1 MSRRTRWIVGLGALL
16 LLGALVVLGTRG
28 LAGRKP
34 GAATPDRAASAP
46 MPAVE
51 LAASDIVRAER
62 AELTQTLA
70 VSGGLKAVQSAFV
83 KARVAAELKSL
94 AVREGDRVTAGQL
107 IGQLDTTEYDWRLR
121 QAEDQAKSA
130 EAQLDIAER
139 TLANNQALVN
149 QGFISRNALDTSVS
163 NAAAA
168 RAALQ
173 AAKAAAEI
181 ARKAVKDGEVR
192 APIAGLVSQRLVQPG
207 ERVSVDT
214 RLVEI
219 VDLSRIELE
228 AAVAPE
234 DVPSVR
240 VGQPARVAIDGLAEP
255 VPARVVRI
263 NPSAT
268 AGTRAVMAYLLL
280 DSHPGLRQG
289 LFGRATVEMQRRSA
303 LVIPASAVRFDQSQP
318 YVVVAQQ
325 GLAVERVVI
334 TGQRGDAA
342 FGGAARPE
350 PAVEIVSGL
359 EPGAIV
365 LRGTVGSLRGGTRLA
380 MPSAAAPAGATP
392 AAGATVVAAPV
403 ATPVASPVVNA
414 ASR

>member
-1 MSRRTRWIVGLGALL
+1 MSRRMRWILAAVALLVLGALL
-16 LLGALVVLGTRG
+16 ARG

-34 GAATPDRAASAP
+34 ASGTPVAGAASSAA
-46 MPAVE
+46 PATSGPSPAIE
-51 LAASDIVRAER
+51 LAASDLARAEST
-62 AELTQTLA
+62 ELTQTLA
-70 VSGGLKAVQSAFV
+70 VSGSLKAVQSAFV
-83 KARVAAELKSL
+83 KARIAAEVKSL
-94 AVREGDRVTAGQL
+94 GVREGDRVAAGQL

-121 QAEDQAKSA
+121 QAEDQAQSA
-130 EAQLDIAER
+130 QAQLDIAER

-173 AAKAAAEI
+173 AGKAAAEI

-192 APIAGLVSQRLVQPG
+192 APIGGLVSQRLVQPG
-207 ERVSVDT
+207 ERVPVDT

-255 VPARVVRI
+255 VPARIVRI
-263 NPSAT
+263 SPSAA

-280 DSHPGLRQG
+280 ETHPGLRQG
-289 LFGRATVEMQRRSA
+289 LFGRATVELQRRAA
-303 LVIPASAVRFDQSQP
+303 LVVPASALRFDQSRP

-325 GLAVERVVI
+325 GLAVERAVSV
-334 TGQRGDAA
+334 GQRGDAA
-342 FGGAARPE
+342 FGTGARPE
-350 PAVEIVSGL
+350 PAVEVTAGL
-359 EPGAIV
+359 EPGSTV

-380 MPSAAAPAGATP
+380 MPAGA
-392 AAGATVVAAPV
+392 AVAAT
-403 ATPVASPVVNA
+403 ATPVATA

>member
-1 MSRRTRWIVGLGALL
+1 MSRRNRWIAAAAVLLLALGVLLGALL
-16 LLGALVVLGTRG
+16 PRG
-28 LAGRKP
+28 LAGRKAAGE
-34 GAATPDRAASAP
+34 GAAGAASASASVAQGAASAASTASAAP
-46 MPAVE
+46 TLAGAAVE
-51 LAASDIVRAER
+51 LLPTDIARVEAG
-62 AELTQTLA
+62 ELTQTLA
-70 VSGGLKAVQSAFV
+70 VNGSLKAVQSALV
-83 KARVAAELKSL
+83 KARIAAEVKSL
-94 AVREGDRVTAGQL
+94 SVREGDRVAAGQR

-121 QAEDQAKSA
+121 QAEDQIASA

-234 DVPSVR
+234 DVPAVR
-240 VGQPARVAIDGLAEP
+240 IGQVARVAIDGLAEP
-255 VPARVVRI
+255 VPAKVVRI
-263 NPSAT
+263 NPSAS
-268 AGTRAVMAYLLL
+268 AGTRTVMAYLLL
-280 DSHPGLRQG
+280 DSHPALRQG
-289 LFGRATVEMQRRSA
+289 LFGRATLEVQRRRA
-303 LVIPASAVRFDQSQP
+303 LVAPASALRFDQARP
-318 YVVVAQQ
+318 YVVVVRR
-325 GLAVERVVI
+325 GVAVEQPVT
-334 TGQRGDAA
+334 TGQRGDAV
-342 FGGAARPE
+342 FGSGARPE
-350 PAVEIVSGL
+350 PAVELASGV
-359 EPGAIV
+359 EAGATV
-365 LRGTVGSLRGGTRLA
+365 LRGTVGSLRAGTRLA
-380 MPSAAAPAGATP
+380 LPATAP
-392 AAGATVVAAPV
+392 
-403 ATPVASPVVNA
+403 
-414 ASR
+414 

>member
-1 MSRRTRWIVGLGALL
+1 MSRRTRWILALVVLLALGALL
-16 LLGALVVLGTRG
+16 ARG
-28 LAGRKP
+28 LANRKP
-34 GAATPDRAASAP
+34 GSAGAAKAAASAP

-51 LAASDIVRAER
+51 LAATDLARAR
-62 AELTQTLA
+62 HSELTQTLA

-83 KARVAAELKSL
+83 KARVAAEVKSL
-94 AVREGDRVTAGQL
+94 AVREGDRVAAGQL

-121 QAEDQAKSA
+121 QALDQAQSA
-130 EAQLDIAER
+130 EAQLEIAER

-173 AAKAAAEI
+173 AARAAAEI

-207 ERVSVDT
+207 ERVAVDT

-240 VGQPARVAIDGLAEP
+240 VGQAARVAIDGLAEP
-255 VPARVVRI
+255 VAARVVRI

-268 AGTRAVMAYLLL
+268 AGTRTVMAYLLL
-280 DSHPGLRQG
+280 DSHPALRQG
-289 LFGRATVEMQRRSA
+289 LFGRATVELQRRTA
-303 LVIPASAVRFDQSQP
+303 LVIPASALRFDQSRP

-325 GLAVERVVI
+325 GLAVERVV
-334 TGQRGDAA
+334 TVGQRGDAT
-342 FGGAARPE
+342 FGAGARPE
-350 PAVEIVSGL
+350 PAVEITTGL
-359 EPGAIV
+359 EPGSIV

-380 MPSAAAPAGATP
+380 LPDVAQGSAPAAVAADAVAPAAAAAPATRP
-392 AAGATVVAAPV
+392 VAA
-403 ATPVASPVVNA
+403 A

>member
-1 MSRRTRWIVGLGALL
+1 MTRTRRWIVIAVALL
-16 LLGALVVLGTRG
+16 VIGVLVVPVGRG
-28 LAGRKP
+28 FAARK
-34 GAATPDRAASAP
+34 AASAQAAAAAASAP
-46 MPAVE
+46 AAAVE
-51 LAASDIVRAER
+51 LAASDVARAMQT
-62 AELTQTLA
+62 ELAQTLT

-83 KARVAAELKSL
+83 KARVAAELRTL
-94 AVREGDRVTAGQL
+94 TVREGDRVAAGQL
-107 IGQLDTTEYDWRLR
+107 IGQLDTTEYDLRLR

-173 AAKAAAEI
+173 AAKAAAEL

-192 APIAGLVSQRLVQPG
+192 APIAGLISQRLAQPG
-207 ERVSVDT
+207 ERVALDA
-214 RLVEI
+214 RIVEI

-240 VGQPARVAIDGLAEP
+240 VGQLARVAIDGLPES
-255 VPARVVRI
+255 VPAKVARI

-268 AGTRAVMAYLLL
+268 SGTRTVMAYLLL
-280 DSHPGLRQG
+280 DNHPALRQG
-289 LFGRATVEMQRRSA
+289 LFGRAALEVQRRPA
-303 LVIPASAVRFDQSQP
+303 LVVPASAVRFDQSRP
-318 YVVVAQQ
+318 YVISVQQ
-325 GLAVERVVI
+325 GIAVERAV
-334 TGQRGDAA
+334 TPGQRGDATFA
-342 FGGAARPE
+342 QGGAEAAIE
-350 PAVEIVSGL
+350 VSGI

-365 LRGTVGSLRGGTRLA
+365 LRGAVGSLRAGTRLA
-380 MPSAAAPAGATP
+380 LPAAPTGDAPPAAAAAAAAAVTRPVAAPA
-392 AAGATVVAAPV
+392 
-403 ATPVASPVVNA
+403 
-414 ASR
+414 SR